1 MCNKNGEPHP
11 LTKFPPSEWEV
22 RWKHKSVVEGIAI
35 CNERDLPYH
44 GVLRKAR
51 EGKAMLCLY
60 EGGLRFIWDFG
71 GWWTINLHT
80 RRTKLTNSYNDEQF
94 GFHIQLSWA
103 KPWWAMEEGI
113 EWNLVMNKKCLIR
126 GIKNEW
132 DFMATLWSHYDFA
145 RYSSCY
151 RSNHLL
157 WYNQSLAIKT
167 GLISKSSTSLCVNPQ
182 IMS

>member
-1 MCNKNGEPHP
+1 MVNP
-11 LTKFPPSEWEV
+11 TPSLSSLP
-22 RWKHKSVVEGIAI
+22 R
-35 CNERDLPYH
+35 NERL
-44 GVLRKAR
+44 GENINQLLRALLFVMRETSFLTMVFSAR
-51 EGKAMLCLY
+51 QGKAKQRCVCMR
-60 EGGLRFIWDFG
+60 EDWDSFEIW

-103 KPWWAMEEGI
+103 KPWWAMEGI

-145 RYSSCY
+145 RYSSCH

-167 GLISKSSTSLCVNPQ
+167 GLISKSSTSLCVNPH